1 MTDDP
6 RLAPVSWDAAPPHKT
21 LRRRSTVLS
30 AAALLCGVWYFTW
43 LLRPDRVGNPVL
55 FAVLVAAELF
65 NFGQAVGFWL
75 TCVRQ
80 PRHPTVAPSIGRPV
94 DVDVLIPVY
103 NEPVEVVEATID
115 AARSMRGARV
125 HVALLDDGDSSAM
138 RHMARRLGVRYVQR
152 ADHSGAKAG
161 NINHALTLTGAA
173 FVAVFDCDH
182 VPDAAF
188 LEQTLGHFRDDRVAF
203 VQTPQ
208 YYANSES
215 GGLTRAAWAQQAL
228 FFGAIARGKETATS
242 MFCCGTNVVFR
253 RDALVSIGGF
263 PEDSLTEDFQLS
275 IRLHEAGWRSVYVS
289 KVLARGLGPE
299 DLASYVS
306 QQHRWARG
314 CLSSIPTIIRA
325 RLPRRQRVQYLLSA
339 LYFLT
344 GWTVLVY
351 LSLPVIRI
359 TTGSQPIA
367 GATAD
372 QFLLH
377 FGPYFAL
384 SLAALAA
391 VGTGTYTYAAFSLA
405 FSTFW
410 IHIHASLRAILRRPG
425 RFVVTPKQGQRGI
438 QLGPAAPTLVAA
450 GLLVAV
456 AALGLARDRSP
467 ATLNNVAFAAAHV
480 TVLIHGI
487 RSALIPARSA
497 ALGAA
502 SAAPQAA

>member
-1 MTDDP
+1 MIDDP
-6 RLAPVSWDAAPPHKT
+6 RLGPVTWEAAAPGRKIQ
-21 LRRRSTVLS
+21 RRGALLS
-30 AAALLCGVWYFTW
+30 AAALLCSLWYFTW
-43 LLRPDRVGNPVL
+43 LLRPERVGNPFL

-65 NFGQAVGFWL
+65 NFCQAVGFWL

-80 PRHPTVAPSIGRPV
+80 PRHVTAAPSLGRLV

-103 NEPVEVVEATID
+103 SEPVEVVEATVD
-115 AARSMRGARV
+115 AARRMRGARV
-125 HVALLDDGDSSAM
+125 HVALLDDGDSPAM
-138 RHMARRLGVRYVQR
+138 RHMAHRLGIRYVQR
-152 ADHSGAKAG
+152 AEHSGAKAG
-161 NINHALTLTGAA
+161 NINHALTVTTAA
-173 FVAVFDCDH
+173 YVAVFDCDH

-188 LEQTLGHFRDDRVAF
+188 LEETLGHFRDERVAY

-208 YYANSES
+208 YYANKGR
-215 GGLTRAAWAQQAL
+215 GGVTEAAWAQQAL
-228 FFGAIARGKETATS
+228 FFGAIARGKNIASS

-253 RDALVSIGGF
+253 RDALESTGGF
-263 PEDSLTEDFQLS
+263 PEGTLTEDFQLS
-275 IRLHEAGWRSVYVS
+275 VRLHEEGWRSVYVP

-314 CLSSIPTIIRA
+314 CLSSIPSIIRA
-325 RLPRRQRVQYLLSA
+325 QLPRRQKAHYLLSA

-359 TTGSQPIA
+359 TAGSQPIA

-410 IHIHASLRAILRRPG
+410 IHIHSSLRALLRRPG
-425 RFVVTPKQGQRGI
+425 RFVVTPKHGQRGI
-438 QLGPAAPTLVAA
+438 QLRPAAPSLVVA
-450 GLLVAV
+450 GVLVAV
-456 AALGLARDRSP
+456 AILGLTRDRSP

-480 TVLIHGI
+480 TVLLHGI
-487 RSALIPARSA
+487 RFALLPERGAVAEPAST
-497 ALGAA
+497 
-502 SAAPQAA
+502 APQAA

>member
-1 MTDDP
+1 MIADP
-6 RLAPVSWDAAPPHKT
+6 RLAPVTWQAAAPARK
-21 LRRRSTVLS
+21 LQRR
-30 AAALLCGVWYFTW
+30 AALLSVAALLFGLRYFTW
-43 LLRPDRVGNPVL
+43 LLRPERVGNPFL
-55 FAVLVAAELF
+55 FVVLVIAELF

-75 TCVRQ
+75 TCRRRTR
-80 PRHPTVAPSIGRPV
+80 PATLPPPIGRLV
-94 DVDVLIPVY
+94 DVDVFIPVY
-103 NEPVEVVEATID
+103 NEPVEVVEATVD
-115 AARSMRGARV
+115 AARRMRGARV
-125 HVALLDDGDSSAM
+125 HVAVLDDGDSPAM
-138 RHMARRLGVRYVQR
+138 RDMARRLGIRYVQR
-152 ADHSGAKAG
+152 AEHSGAKAG
-161 NINHALTLTGAA
+161 NINHALTVTDSA

-188 LEQTLGHFRDDRVAF
+188 LEETLGHFGERQVAF

-208 YYANSES
+208 YYANNER
-215 GGLTRAAWAQQAL
+215 GGVTQAAWAQQAL
-228 FFGAIARGKETATS
+228 FFGAIARGKATADS

-253 RDALVSIGGF
+253 REALELVGGF
-263 PEDSLTEDFQLS
+263 PEGSLTEDFQLS
-275 IRLHEAGWRSVYVS
+275 VRLHEIGWRSVYVP

-314 CLSSIPTIIRA
+314 CLSSIPSIVQA
-325 RLPRRQRVQYLLSA
+325 ELPRRQKAQYLLSA
-339 LYFLT
+339 FYFLT

-377 FGPYFAL
+377 FAPYFAL

-410 IHIHASLRAILRRPG
+410 IHIHASLRALLRRPG
-425 RFVVTPKQGQRGI
+425 SFVVTPKHGQRGI
-438 QLGPAAPTLVAA
+438 QLRPAAPTLVAA
-450 GLLVAV
+450 GVLVAV
-456 AALGLARDRSP
+456 AILGLTRDRSP

-487 RSALIPARSA
+487 RSALTPSRSVAVEPAET
-497 ALGAA
+497 
-502 SAAPQAA
+502 APQAA

>member
-1 MTDDP
+1 MIADA
-6 RLAPVSWDAAPPHKT
+6 RLAPVTWQAAAPPRK
-21 LRRRSTVLS
+21 LQRRV
-30 AAALLCGVWYFTW
+30 ALLSLAAVLFGLRYFAW
-43 LLRPDRVGNPVL
+43 LLRPERVGNPFL
-55 FAVLVAAELF
+55 FVVLVLAELF
-65 NFGQAVGFWL
+65 NFGQAVGFWI
-75 TCVRQ
+75 TCVRR
-80 PRHPTVAPSIGRPV
+80 PRHATLPPPIGHLV
-94 DVDVLIPVY
+94 DVDVFIPVY
-103 NEPVEVVEATID
+103 DEPVEVVEATVD
-115 AARSMRGARV
+115 AARRMRGARV
-125 HVALLDDGDSSAM
+125 HVALLDDGDSPAM
-138 RHMARRLGVRYVQR
+138 RDMARRLGVRYVQR
-152 ADHSGAKAG
+152 AEHSGAKAG
-161 NINHALTLTGAA
+161 NINHALTVTGAP

-188 LEQTLGHFRDDRVAF
+188 LEETLGHFGEGRVAF

-208 YYANSES
+208 YYANNER
-215 GGLTRAAWAQQAL
+215 GGVTEAAWAQQAL
-228 FFGAIARGKETATS
+228 FFGAIARGKATADS

-253 RDALVSIGGF
+253 REALELVGGF
-263 PEDSLTEDFQLS
+263 PERSLTEDFQLS
-275 IRLHEAGWRSVYVS
+275 VRLHEIGWRSVYVP

-314 CLSSIPTIIRA
+314 CLSSIPSIIHA
-325 RLPRRQRVQYLLSA
+325 ELPRRQKAQYLLSA
-339 LYFLT
+339 FYFLT

-410 IHIHASLRAILRRPG
+410 IHVHASLRALLRRPG
-425 RFVVTPKQGQRGI
+425 SFVVTPKHGQRGI
-438 QLGPAAPTLVAA
+438 QLRPAAPTLVAVA
-450 GLLVAV
+450 VLVAV
-456 AALGLARDRSP
+456 AILGLTRDRSP

-480 TVLIHGI
+480 TVLMHGI
-487 RSALIPARSA
+487 RSALTPSRSTA
-497 ALGAA
+497 VEPVET
-502 SAAPQAA
+502 APQAA

>member
-1 MTDDP
+1 MINDP
-6 RLAPVSWDAAPPHKT
+6 RLAPVTWDAGAPTRK
-21 LRRRSTVLS
+21 LQRRAALLS
-30 AAALLCGVWYFTW
+30 AAALLWGLWYFTW
-43 LLRPDRVGNPVL
+43 LLRPDRVGNPFL

-65 NFGQAVGFWL
+65 NFAQAIGFWL

-80 PRHPTVAPSIGRPV
+80 PRRRDPAAPSLRDV
-94 DVDVLIPVY
+94 VNVDVLIPVY
-103 NEPVEVVEATID
+103 DEPVEIVEATVE
-115 AARSMRGARV
+115 AARRLRGARV
-125 HVALLDDGDSSAM
+125 HVAVLDDGDSVAL
-138 RHMARRLGVRYVQR
+138 RDMARRLGIRYVQR
-152 ADHSGAKAG
+152 AEHSGAKAG
-161 NINHALTLTGAA
+161 NINHALGVTGAA

-182 VPDAAF
+182 VPDPAF
-188 LEQTLGHFRDDRVAF
+188 LEETLGHFRDDRVAF

-208 YYANSES
+208 YYANHER
-215 GGLTRAAWAQQAL
+215 GGVTEAAWAQQAL
-228 FFGAIARGKETATS
+228 FFGGIARGKDSRSA

-253 RDALVSIGGF
+253 RDALERVGGF
-263 PEDSLTEDFQLS
+263 PQGSLTEDFQLS
-275 IRLHEAGWRSVYVS
+275 VQLHEDGWRSVYVPR
-289 KVLARGLGPE
+289 VLARGLGPE

-314 CLSSIPTIIRA
+314 CLSTIPSIIRA
-325 RLPRRQRVQYLLSA
+325 ELPLRQKTQYLLSA

-391 VGTGTYTYAAFSLA
+391 VGAGTYTFAAFSLA

-410 IHIHASLRAILRRPG
+410 IHIHASLRAMLRRPG
-425 RFVVTPKQGQRGI
+425 RFVVTPKHGQRGI
-438 QLGPAAPTLVAA
+438 QLRPAAPSLITA
-450 GLLVAV
+450 GILVAV
-456 AALGLARDRSP
+456 AILGLSRDRSP
-467 ATLNNVAFAAAHV
+467 ATINNVAFAAAHV

-487 RSALIPARSA
+487 RFALIPARSVSVDHASIAEA
-497 ALGAA
+497 A
-502 SAAPQAA
+502 